1 MIDLTCAKSSFLN
14 IVYNVVGGIL
24 TIVVTALVE
33 WTLRTWRRRRFQR
46 VFGNCRDPFQLVYAA
61 LKLHPDVKAS
71 LVPAFLRPG
80 GEPFVFVRSDSDSAR
95 FSASQVASAC
105 ELRAASYVASALGK
119 DGACEATFVD
129 CDSVASK
136 LDLDFVSFG
145 LVSNRKT
152 IDVFRNEANNLVNII
167 PNPDFMASRS
177 TGESL
182 IPDRREYLDYGII
195 LKIHPAQF
203 PERTWIACAGMGEFG
218 TSGAAWFLARKW
230 KELERRAKGA
240 KLFFALLAVEPGK
253 DESAILVN
261 FGNSPR

>member
-1 MIDLTCAKSSFLN
+1 MCAQSGVLN

-24 TIVVTALVE
+24 TIVVTALATS
-33 WTLRTWRRRRFQR
+33 TLRTWRRRRFR
-46 VFGNCRDPFQLVYAA
+46 HVFGNCRSPLELAYAA

-71 LVPAFLRPG
+71 LPSAFLRPG
-80 GEPFVFVRSDSDSAR
+80 GEPFVFVRSDSDNAT

-119 DGACEATFVD
+119 DGACESTFVD

-136 LDLDFVSFG
+136 LDLDFISFG

-152 IDVFRNEANNLVNII
+152 IDVFRNEANYLVNII
-167 PNPDFMASRS
+167 PNPGFMASRL

-195 LKIHPAQF
+195 LKIHPVQF

-218 TSGAAWFLARKW
+218 TSGAAWFLARNW
-230 KELERRAKGA
+230 KELEHRAKGA
-240 KLFFALLAVEPGK
+240 KPFFALLAVEPGK
-253 DESAILVN
+253 DESAVLVN
-261 FGNSPR
+261 FGNSPQ